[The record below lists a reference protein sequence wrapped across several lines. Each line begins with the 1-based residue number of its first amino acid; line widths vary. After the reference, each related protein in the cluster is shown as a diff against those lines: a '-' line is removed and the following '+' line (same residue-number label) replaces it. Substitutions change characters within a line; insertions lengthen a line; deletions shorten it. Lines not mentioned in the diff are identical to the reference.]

1 MAPFH
6 KKQFRILTLFLTFLT
21 FSSLSAVAFQNEA
34 DGFRGI
40 KWGVA
45 LCDGGELIEPTRT
58 LEDAGARWGKLVV
71 FSEPPE
77 FDVFLDGS
85 NIGKTP
91 VWLEKVREG
100 THKLQIKDLEKE
112 ICVKEGK
119 TLKVGLFKGRF
130 ITGIEEEKKVG
141 IETGADKKAP
151 AAKVETAEFPEKQK
165 EADLSRWE
173 KFINGTLKHF

>member
-1 MAPFH
+1 M
-6 KKQFRILTLFLTFLT
+6 
-21 FSSLSAVAFQNEA
+21 FSKLINTVAFFSIVLLA
-34 DGFRGI
+34 AG
-40 KWGVA
+40 A
-45 LCDGGELIEPTRT
+45 LGDGGELIEPTRT
-58 LEDAGARWGKLVV
+58 IEDPGAQWGKLVI

-130 ITGIEEEKKVG
+130 ITRLEEEKKAA
-141 IETGADKKAP
+141 EQAAADSKAP
-151 AAKVETAEFPEKQK
+151 AAKVEPAESPEKQ
-165 EADLSRWE
+165 EDLSRWE
-173 KFINGTLKHF
+173 KFVNGTLRHF